1 MTGLLRA
8 NFARLW
14 KTKPLWL
21 GIILPSVY
29 NLLDAILL
37 SGYYEIY
44 NFMRNT
50 NDASLFFSTI
60 FAVLYIGTDHS
71 DKTIRNKIIVGVSR
85 IKVYF
90 ANLITVS
97 AGMSVIFAGNWLV
110 MTVYSLINGG
120 WLKYDMGQ
128 MAMYMAICLC
138 AGVAMAAVCTLIA
151 MLVSSKALAAVLAI
165 ALFIGLYYSR
175 QLIMHFKTAPVHTTQ
190 MQDDADGNHIVVD
203 EYYDSKYVVSEGV
216 YNASQ
221 IAYNFFPES
230 QIGWADSMIGHLQLV
245 FGELVLY
252 SLAVT
257 SAASVVG
264 VLAFRK
270 KDLK

>member
-14 KTKPLWL
+14 KTKALWL
-21 GIILPSVY
+21 GIILPSLY
-29 NLLDAILL
+29 NILYALLL

-44 NFMRNT
+44 HFMRET
-50 NDASLFFSTI
+50 NSASLFFSTI
-60 FAVLYIGTDHS
+60 FAVLYIGTEHS
-71 DKTIRNKIIVGVSR
+71 DKTIRNKLTVGISR
-85 IKVYF
+85 VKVYF

-97 AGMSVIFAGNWLV
+97 AGMSVIFVGNWLV
-110 MTVYSLINGG
+110 MTVYALINGG

-128 MAMYMAICLC
+128 MAMYMGICLC
-138 AGVAMAAVCTLIA
+138 AGIAMAAVCTLIA
-151 MLVSSKALAAVLAI
+151 ILVPSKALAAVLAI

-175 QLIMHFKTAPVHTTQ
+175 QLIMRFKTAPVHTIQ
-190 MQDDADGNHIVVD
+190 MQDDVNGSHIVVD
-203 EYYDSKYVVSEGV
+203 EYYDDRYVVSEGV

-221 IAYNFFPES
+221 IVYNFFPES
-230 QIGWADSMIGHLQLV
+230 QIGCANSFMGHLQLV
-245 FGELVLY
+245 IGELVLY

-257 SAASVVG
+257 SAATVVG